1 MSAPAEK
8 EYVGGCHCRKFRFK
22 FTNAP
27 FEDGAGTVDRCTCK
41 FCAQKGAL
49 WLYIPERLF
58 TLTSGS
64 VEELTLYEFYKQ
76 VFKHYFC
83 PTCGVQFFFKD
94 TRGAHAEPMVA
105 VNARTVDGV
114 DPEKLSVK
122 VFDGAN
128 IL

>member
-1 MSAPAEK
+1 M
-8 EYVGGCHCRKFRFK
+8 
-22 FTNAP
+22 
-27 FEDGAGTVDRCTCK
+27 
-41 FCAQKGAL
+41 
-49 WLYIPERLF
+49 PERQF
-58 TLTSGS
+58 AMTSGT
-64 VEELTLYEFYKQ
+64 VEELTLYEFYKK

-94 TRGAHAEPMVA
+94 VRGEHEEPMIA

-114 DPEKLSVK
+114 DPEKLSVR

>member
-1 MSAPAEK
+1 M
-8 EYVGGCHCRKFRFK
+8 
-22 FTNAP
+22 
-27 FEDGAGTVDRCTCK
+27 
-41 FCAQKGAL
+41 
-49 WLYIPERLF
+49 PERLF

-64 VEELTLYEFYKQ
+64 VEELTLYEFYKK
-76 VFKHYFC
+76 VFRHYFC

-94 TRGAHAEPMVA
+94 VRGVHEESMVA

-114 DPEKLSVK
+114 DPEKLRVR